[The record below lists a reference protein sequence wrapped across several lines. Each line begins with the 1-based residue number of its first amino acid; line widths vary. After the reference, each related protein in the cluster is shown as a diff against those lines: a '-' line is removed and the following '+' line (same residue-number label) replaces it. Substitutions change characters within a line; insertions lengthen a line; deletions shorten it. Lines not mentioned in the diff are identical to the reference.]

1 MNFLNLCVNLGTKA
15 ISNKSKQALTGLHLD
30 FLIKAFK
37 EEVINLLFTP
47 LAFYNICISIT
58 IMNNVKYII
67 SKSIFVIIFKSVWS
81 KG

>member
-15 ISNKSKQALTGLHLD
+15 ISNKSKQALTDLHLD
-30 FLIKAFK
+30 SLIKAFK
-37 EEVINLLFTP
+37 GEIFNLLFTP
-47 LAFYNICISIT
+47 LAFYNIFISIT

-67 SKSIFVIIFKSVWS
+67 SKSIFVIIFKSMWS